1 MNARPPKDPQNE
13 AALQRVRDMVRQEK
27 VEQETAAKAARTAR
41 RINAAR
47 TARRIDARQRGG
59 KK

>member
-1 MNARPPKDPQNE
+1 MNARPAKDPGAE
-13 AALQRVRDMVRQEK
+13 AALEKVRDMVRREN
-27 VEQETAAKAARTAR
+27 VERETAAKAARTAR

-47 TARRIDARQRGG
+47 QKGG

>member
-13 AALQRVRDMVRQEK
+13 AALQQVRDMVRQEK

-47 TARRIDARQRGG
+47 QKGG